1 VSAEQLDALAP
12 RPRALPRTGAV
23 RVAEVT
29 AESDVDELPELPLHL
44 AGEPG
49 TVAVQLRTTVRRV
62 AVGAGLARKP
72 DLLAAVRALPG
83 LPGLATS
90 PAGGTFV
97 IGGPGW
103 MGLCAVGVPPPER
116 GMPPPE
122 RGMPLDWM
130 NDSLSD
136 WLRTALARFGVR
148 AATGRVEGG
157 WCPGFS
163 DVAVDGRKLI
173 GLGYRVT
180 RDWVV
185 MRGMMAVAPIAEDD
199 MDLLIACHRLI
210 GVEVVPAANTSL
222 AEAAGRPGLGVAEVI
237 ERWRDVHTT
246 AG

>member
-1 VSAEQLDALAP
+1 VSAEQTDGAT
-12 RPRALPRTGAV
+12 RPARALLRTGTV

-29 AESDVDELPELPLHL
+29 AETGPDELPELPLHL

-62 AVGAGLARKP
+62 AVGAGLARKL
-72 DLLAAVRALPG
+72 DLLAAVRDLPG

-103 MGLCAVGVPPPER
+103 LGLCAVGVPPPER
-116 GMPPPE
+116 GMP
-122 RGMPLDWM
+122 LDWM
-130 NDSLSD
+130 GDSLGA
-136 WLRTALARFGVR
+136 WFRAALAGFGVH
-148 AATGRVEGG
+148 ASTGRVEGG

-163 DVAVDGRKLI
+163 DIAVDGRKLI

-210 GVEVVPAANTSL
+210 SVEVVPGANTSL

-237 ERWRDVHTT
+237 GRWRDVRT
-246 AG
+246 APD